1 MLHIS
6 KIQLFMFII
15 LHPRVAQSD
24 KQKIEANSK
33 HLEPIS
39 DRGYELI
46 HEPKTRDNSNKRKN
60 QLKQQQNPSSSS
72 YK

>member
-1 MLHIS
+1 MWQKIS
-6 KIQLFMFII
+6 SQVDKTKL
-15 LHPRVAQSD
+15 D